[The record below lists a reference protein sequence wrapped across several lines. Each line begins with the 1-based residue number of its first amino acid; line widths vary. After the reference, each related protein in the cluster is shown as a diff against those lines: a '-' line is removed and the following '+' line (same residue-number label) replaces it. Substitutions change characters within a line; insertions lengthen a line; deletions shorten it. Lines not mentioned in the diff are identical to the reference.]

1 MLHALTRDANLILSR
16 LAVLVTCAV
25 FVGGA
30 LAVPA
35 SAQGGGL
42 NRRVLAQAEQYTGD
56 RFTYFAETPRGAHV
70 AARTRPR
77 VEWLRAIDQGLTD
90 LFAVARKHGYRARL
104 NYGDYTIFIAKPD
117 RTRDSTGAYSPDV
130 AYVAPGYR
138 ARLNYSDYVIF
149 IAKADRTRDS
159 TGAYSPDVAYVAP
172 GYRGSIYDQGGYIY
186 AAGMSFSF
194 EPCAL
199 VLAEHDR
206 AFQRMANVVRYEGE
220 HLVLYHNDRRL
231 FQQTADHSRGGGHPI
246 LQ

>member
-1 MLHALTRDANLILSR
+1 MSHALSRNANLILSR
-16 LAVLVTCAV
+16 LA
-25 FVGGA
+25 A
-30 LAVPA
+30 LAACAALVGSALAAPA

-77 VEWLRAIDQGLTD
+77 AEWLRAIDQGLTD
-90 LFAVARKHGYRARL
+90 LFAVARRHGYTARL
-104 NYGDYTIFIAKPD
+104 NYGDYTVFIARAD
-117 RTRDSTGAYSPDV
+117 RTRDGTGAYSPDV
-130 AYVAPGYR
+130 AYGAP
-138 ARLNYSDYVIF
+138 
-149 IAKADRTRDS
+149 T
-159 TGAYSPDVAYVAP
+159 
-172 GYRGSIYDQGGYIY
+172 YRGSIYDQGGYIY

-199 VLAEHDR
+199 VVAEHDR
-206 AFQRMANVVRYEGE
+206 DFQRMADVVRYEGE

-231 FQQTADHSRGGGHPI
+231 FQATADHSRGGGHPI